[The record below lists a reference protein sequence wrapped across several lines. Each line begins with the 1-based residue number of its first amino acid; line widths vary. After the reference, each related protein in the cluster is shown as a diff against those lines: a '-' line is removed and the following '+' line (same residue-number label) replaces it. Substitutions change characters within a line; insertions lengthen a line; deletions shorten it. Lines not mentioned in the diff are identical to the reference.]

1 MFCRTGNLAKLS
13 VKYFDQNKKE
23 QTITNERLLEQH
35 IRNPRIILNKDS
47 DLVVGGVP
55 SKMTLPSQVDAVNYT
70 GCFDGLQVNN
80 HFVGSWNSD
89 VSYETI
95 SVYITCSL
103 IVSNSLPY
111 GSTNRV
117 VAKKN
122 VTHFHDLIFL
132 GGGGGTRLY
141 IIKKFSFSHTQKE
154 ISRFKP
160 IMR

>member
-122 VTHFHDLIFL
+122 VTHFHDLIFF
-132 GGGGGTRLY
+132 GGGGARGFTSSKNSVFHIR
-141 IIKKFSFSHTQKE
+141 KK
-154 ISRFKP
+154 RFLDLNP
-160 IMR
+160 S